1 MLILLTTLVSS
12 LQISYGNSVPIP
24 KLIEIG
30 LFFSNS
36 AKSTV
41 TLQSSTGFQLGQYT
55 GDSFNS
61 LITFLDIND
70 ITLRKDN
77 YYINNNG
84 IYVEY
89 TGSTNSIP
97 SNLAIQGPYHVQI
110 GGAYQNAEEANGA
123 IAVITGIEEKPYIV
137 YEDGWKVFV
146 GLYLNEAIAQEKA
159 AAYMQQLNQETSV
172 IQPSANRVQAINKQ
186 GIPIFMYDSQQSLYF
201 EAFSDKGALALITI
215 EGTRFRGGVTAKRAA
230 NSDMTIINKLP
241 LEEYLYGVVPKEM
254 PSSWPLEA
262 LKAQAVA
269 ARGFAVT
276 TLNKYRSLGFD
287 LCNTTSSQVYGG
299 YNIEVASSN
308 RAVDETKGKII
319 THNGKPVVPY
329 YHSNSGGQTENSEN
343 IWSGVLA
350 HIRGVKDGFS
360 LGVPTATWNKVI
372 ATSELKS
379 ILEKEQIQIG
389 EVLDV
394 KVTSV
399 SENGRVLTL
408 IVYGTQ
414 GQEIMNKERSRRLFG
429 LRSTWFTVAPSSE
442 GLITARGAE
451 DNSITNI
458 NLQGKEVMTASGI
471 KKITNTSNIAIYNG
485 TSYKNV
491 AAKPDAFVFDGR
503 GFGHGL
509 GMSQHGARKMAE
521 SNYTYE
527 QILKYYYMG
536 IKVE

>member
-12 LQISYGNSVPIP
+12 LQISYGNSVQIP
-24 KLIEIG
+24 KLVEIG

-61 LITFLDIND
+61 LTTFLDVND
-70 ITLRKDN
+70 LTLRKDS
-77 YYINNNG
+77 YYLNNNG
-84 IYVEY
+84 TFVEY
-89 TGSTNSIP
+89 TGSTNNIP
-97 SNLAIQGPYHVQI
+97 SNLNLQGPYHLQI
-110 GGAYQNAEEANGA
+110 GAAYQNSEEAKVA
-123 IAVITGIEEKPYIV
+123 IAAITGIEEKPYV
-137 YEDGWKVFV
+137 VLENGWKIFV

-159 AAYMQQLNQETSV
+159 AAYKQQLNLETIV
-172 IQPSANRVQAINKQ
+172 VPPSANRVQAINKQ
-186 GIPIFMYDSQQSLYF
+186 GIPIFMYDSQQNIYF

-215 EGTRFRGGVTAKRAA
+215 EGTRFRGGVTAKRAT

-299 YNIEVASSN
+299 YNIEVASTN

-319 THNGKPVVPY
+319 THNGKAVVPY
-329 YHSNSGGQTENSEN
+329 YHSNSGGHTENSEN

-350 HIRGVKDGFS
+350 HIRGVKDDFS
-360 LGVPTATWNKVI
+360 LGVPTTTWNKVI
-372 ATSELKS
+372 TTSELKA

-408 IVYGTQ
+408 IVYGTH
-414 GQEIMNKERSRRLFG
+414 GQEIMNKERSRRLFE
-429 LRSTWFTVAPSSE
+429 LRSTWFTVTPSSE
-442 GLITARGAE
+442 SLVAARGAE
-451 DNSITNI
+451 DNSTTNV
-458 NLQGKEVMTASGI
+458 NLQGKEVMTPSGI
-471 KKITNTSNIAIYNG
+471 KKIANTSNIAIYNG
-485 TSYKNV
+485 TSYKSID
-491 AAKPDAFVFDGR
+491 AKPNAFVFDGK
-503 GFGHGL
+503 GYGHGL

-527 QILKYYYMG
+527 QILMYYYTG